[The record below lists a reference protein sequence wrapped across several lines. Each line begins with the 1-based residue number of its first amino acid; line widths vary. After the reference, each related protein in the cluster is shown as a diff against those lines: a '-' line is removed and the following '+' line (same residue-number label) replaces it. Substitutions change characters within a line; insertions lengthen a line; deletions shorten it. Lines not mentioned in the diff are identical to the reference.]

1 MSNQPSSLGCKEK
14 TVTNLKNGRNH
25 RNHQKAAIF
34 VKNLKCNIF
43 QVFWRFF
50 FFNPGKK
57 SCTIVFMRGMKD
69 NYLYSWKKRKPYFAI
84 PSENLEG
91 HFHETLYRM
100 SLGSVFVFAKII
112 ICFSELISF
121 SRNSRNLIFFNH
133 GGTSSTKSLSRY
145 ICPKFYWGLAFHLF
159 TFWKCFIA
167 IYLLDKLWP
176 TVGYS
181 RFTSIVIIPYR
192 YMYRWFIPLGVR
204 A

>member
-1 MSNQPSSLGCKEK
+1 MQYISSFL
-14 TVTNLKNGRNH
+14 TV
-25 RNHQKAAIF
+25 
-34 VKNLKCNIF
+34 
-43 QVFWRFF
+43 F

-91 HFHETLYRM
+91 HFHETLYCM

-121 SRNSRNLIFFNH
+121 SRNCRNLIFFNH

>member
-1 MSNQPSSLGCKEK
+1 MVETTEITKRRQYSWK
-14 TVTNLKNGRNH
+14 TWN
-25 RNHQKAAIF
+25 AIYF
-34 VKNLKCNIF
+34 KF
-43 QVFWRFF
+43 FDGFF

-57 SCTIVFMRGMKD
+57 SCTIAFMRGMKD

-133 GGTSSTKSLSRY
+133 GGASSTKSLSRY
-145 ICPKFYWGLAFHLF
+145 ICPKFY
-159 TFWKCFIA
+159 
-167 IYLLDKLWP
+167 
-176 TVGYS
+176 
-181 RFTSIVIIPYR
+181 
-192 YMYRWFIPLGVR
+192 
-204 A
+204 

>member
-1 MSNQPSSLGCKEK
+1 MQYISSFL
-14 TVTNLKNGRNH
+14 TV
-25 RNHQKAAIF
+25 
-34 VKNLKCNIF
+34 
-43 QVFWRFF
+43 F